1 MVRVNLARRA
11 EIGSAKRARTRAA
24 ILDAAQKCYAAGPV
38 TVDAVMQAAG
48 LAKGT
53 FYVHFEDLAALEAE
67 LGATLIAELDERLQP
82 ARLAASD
89 PLTRLA
95 TATTLLLRYLAA
107 EPARALLAARAAA
120 DIPGV
125 SQGVHERMREDLA
138 AALAAGCL
146 ALPSSDLAARIVS
159 AIFLQAARD
168 LGLGWIDARTVPHI
182 VGAILRAIGC
192 TPDDAAAR
200 TAEAARNADKFAH
213 QFTAGGEAEL
223 SAGQARLPAVQPS

>member
-1 MVRVNLARRA
+1 MARVNLARRA

-24 ILDAAQKCYAAGPV
+24 ILDAARECYAAGPM

-67 LGATLIAELDERLQP
+67 LGAALIAELDERLQP
-82 ARLAASD
+82 ARLATSE

-95 TATTLLLRYLAA
+95 TAATILLRDLAA
-107 EPARALLAARAAA
+107 QPARARLAARAAA
-120 DIPGV
+120 DMPGV
-125 SQGVHERMREDLA
+125 IQAGLRMQEDLA
-138 AALAAGCL
+138 ATLAAGSL

-168 LGLGWIDARTVPHI
+168 LGNRQIGTGTVPHI

-200 TAEAARNADKFAH
+200 TAEAARNADNFAH
-213 QFTAGGEAEL
+213 DLAAAGEADLAGG
-223 SAGQARLPAVQPS
+223 

>member
-1 MVRVNLARRA
+1 MAQVNLARRA

-24 ILDAAQKCYAAGPV
+24 ILGAARECYAAGPV

-53 FYVHFEDLAALEAE
+53 FYVHFEDVAALEAE
-67 LGATLIAELDERLQP
+67 LGARLIAELDEQLQP

-125 SQGVHERMREDLA
+125 SQAVHVRMREDLA
-138 AALAAGCL
+138 AALSAGCL
-146 ALPSSDLAARIVS
+146 ALPSSELAARIVS

-168 LGLGWIDARTVPHI
+168 LGLGWIDAKTVPQI

-192 TPDDAAAR
+192 TPDDAATR
-200 TAEAARNADKFAH
+200 TAEAARSSDKFAH
-213 QFTAGGEAEL
+213 QLAAASEAD
-223 SAGQARLPAVQPS
+223 LPRG